1 MALKREYPSV
11 RTTDELP
18 DPREVPPVT
27 PMPHPIDVA
36 LRNLTLSANHGR
48 LWMGVA
54 AAGVIAGGRWRRAG
68 IRGLLSLSA
77 ASLISNS
84 LIKPVVKRRRPDIE
98 RTKLARRIGH
108 KPWTSSFPSGHSASA
123 AAFATGAALE
133 LPRAGLVLGPL
144 AAAVAYSRVHV
155 GVHYPSDVVVG
166 AAVGATTAVIGRKLW
181 PVRPAAAALCAE
193 ATAPALPQGK
203 GLAVV
208 VNTKSGSAEDAA
220 SSISQILP
228 GAVIIEWDP
237 SDDAPEIAD
246 LLDEHSGLRALGV
259 AGGDGTVAT
268 VAGIALERGLPLAV
282 FPAGTLNHFAKAL
295 NLTTDEDTA
304 QALTQGTAGGVDVA
318 LLDGIP
324 FLNTAS
330 VGGYPELVLLRD
342 RLAARMGKW
351 PAAAVSAWRVLRRAE
366 PMELVLNGQPEKVWT
381 LFVGNGH
388 YTPRGLSS
396 AWRDEMSD
404 GLLDVQFVRADP
416 PFSRLRAVVGSFVG
430 LVQYSKVYGSI
441 QTSDLRVRM
450 ADKARSVAHDGEVA
464 EPRDDV
470 RITVAPTRLTVYR
483 AG

>member
-1 MALKREYPSV
+1 MPLKREYPSV

-18 DPREVPPVT
+18 DPRSTPPMT
-27 PMPHPIDVA
+27 PMPHPVDVA
-36 LRNLTLSANHGR
+36 LRGLTLSANHGR

-54 AAGVIAGGRWRRAG
+54 AVGVLAGGRWRRAG

-77 ASLISNS
+77 ASFVSNS

-98 RTKLARRIGH
+98 RTKIARRIGH
-108 KPWTSSFPSGHSASA
+108 KPWTSSFPSGHAASA

-133 LPRAGLVLGPL
+133 MPKVGLVLGPL
-144 AAAVAYSRVHV
+144 AAAVGYSRVHV

-181 PVRPAAAALCAE
+181 PVRPALCAPAE
-193 ATAPALPQGK
+193 APALVDGR

-208 VNTKSGSAEDAA
+208 INKQSGSSDDAA
-220 SSISQILP
+220 ASIAKILP
-228 GAVIIEWDP
+228 AATIIEWDP
-237 SDDAPEIAD
+237 ADDAPEIAD
-246 LLDEHSGLRALGV
+246 LLAEHQDLQALGV

-295 NLTTDEDTA
+295 NLTTDADTA
-304 QALTQGTAGGVDVA
+304 QALASGTAGGVDVA

-342 RLAARMGKW
+342 RLANRMGKW
-351 PAAAVSAWRVLRRAE
+351 PAAAVSAWRVLRRAD
-366 PMELVLNGQPEKVWT
+366 PMELVLNGTPEKVWT

-388 YTPRGLSS
+388 YTPRGLAS

-404 GLLDVQFVRADP
+404 GLLDVQFVRAEP

-430 LVQYSKVYGSI
+430 LIQYSKVYGSI
-441 QTSDLRVRM
+441 QTADLHVEM
-450 ADKARSVAHDGEVA
+450 VDKGRSVAHDGEVA
-464 EPRDDV
+464 DQRDSV
-470 RITVAPTRLTVYR
+470 RITVAPQRLTVYR
-483 AG
+483 AV